1 MRERSFA
8 QPQHHFSADSSH
20 RGLTSPYGFHHT
32 ALTLTS
38 AAVTSERV
46 IGSAETSPRGLV
58 VILLGILPL

>member
-1 MRERSFA
+1 
-8 QPQHHFSADSSH
+8 
-20 RGLTSPYGFHHT
+20 
-32 ALTLTS
+32 LTS